1 MRLSYKQILTIVFV
15 FIIFILFLGL
25 GFINGVPVSANKLT
39 VSIEPD
45 KQQYSLGEEVNVSFY
60 IANTLRFPVRYPAY
74 TRVTISATVDGQR
87 VKGGF
92 DMYVTPVTSTI
103 FIPPGSRHY
112 IWNSTF
118 WNSPFVPEQK
128 GVLRIVVGNSG
139 PEVNIV
145 VAEEVNIT

>member
-25 GFINGVPVSANKLT
+25 VLIKGVPVSANKLT

-92 DMYVTPVTSTI
+92 DMYVTPVASTI
-103 FIPPGSRHY
+103 FIPPSSRHY
-112 IWNSTF
+112 IWNST
-118 WNSPFVPEQK
+118 FVPEQK
-128 GVLRIVVGNSG
+128 GVLRIVVGISG
-139 PEVNIV
+139 SEVNIV